1 MKLNAFNQGGIFLC
15 LPAKQLLIM
24 KLIIIIL
31 TCFLMQASAS
41 GYAQRITFS
50 KNNVTLKEL
59 MNQVGK
65 QTGYNILWASY
76 DISNVKTLDVKFN
89 NATLKEVL
97 DECVVKNGLSYSI
110 ESKTILLAKNDPVK
124 VRVEVTSSQE
134 RQEPITGRLTDSLTG
149 RPLPGVNIVNTS
161 SAKRLFTVTDKD
173 GRFSINAAVGEYLY
187 FSFVGYQSVTRRV
200 AASNKSVNVIMKPS
214 ENMMDEI
221 TVTTGYQNLD
231 RRQLASEINRVKMDD
246 IRSPGQIS
254 IERMLEGRVPGLMVM
269 SNSGDP
275 GSVSRVRIRGTSSIL
290 GNREPVWVVDGIV
303 VNNPTGVSSSDI
315 NDLDFVNRLGNAIS
329 GLNPY
334 DIETIDVLK
343 DASATALYGT
353 RAANGV
359 IVITTKKGHIGPPR
373 VNFSTAGTIALR
385 PRYTDRGMNIMNSRQ
400 RIDYSRDLAASGVE
414 IYGAGQLNWVGYE
427 GALRDLYTG
436 VTDYSQ
442 FQQSVNRME
451 TMNTDWFNYITHDAV
466 SLQNNLSISGGNSN
480 TNYFSSIGINRQ
492 NGNVRGDGVNQYT
505 ALLKINSRFS
515 EKVNLEFNLRA
526 NTDKRDYVATSVN
539 ALDYGFT
546 TSRAIPAYNND
557 GTLSYYQRSGING
570 AYNFNVLNEINN
582 SRETSNTAGINF
594 NSALNWRVIRGLK
607 ALAIFSYA
615 NNSQKQNVTYAE
627 NTNYMAN
634 LRNSEYGQP
643 IPANLVAYSLSPVG
657 GELRSY
663 DVRNNSYL
671 GRLQLDYHLD
681 MDEKREHMLDIGLGS
696 ELSSNST
703 NSVTGIRRGFLTD
716 RGQMLANI
724 DLSKYTGYR
733 DWLQNNVD
741 VIKDEQV
748 NLLSGYFTTSYT
760 LKSRYILNFNARTD
774 YSNKF
779 GNKSREKFLPTW
791 SVAGRWNIV
800 DDFFKNSKTVNE
812 LALRT
817 SYGYQGNMLENQT
830 PEMIIKLGGLDPYTN
845 AYSSTIQSY
854 PNPNLR
860 WEKTGQVNV
869 ALDFSLFDNK
879 IGGSVSYFYKK
890 TKDAFLNKEVSDVNG
905 INQYVINSGTI
916 VNNGIEVAL
925 SFSPINNLG
934 PSGKGKGFVW
944 RIDPQLGQVINRLLS
959 KAVNNNG
966 QNQNVGV
973 SNQNTYYNYLNGTQI
988 INNKAVNTFYS
999 YQFIGLDHNTGIPL
1013 YANDDKTGGDRLKT
1027 MSPDQIYQEVLVPSG
1042 SRIPTIQGGISN
1054 YLAYYG
1060 FSLRFNLVYSV
1071 GSKIRLPQLY
1081 ENGGT
1086 APLPEL
1092 NANIAFVNRWRQ
1104 PGDEAFTNIPAVLAG
1119 DKYVSAR
1126 QHWSSGQSY
1135 QYATSIWQMYD
1146 NSTVRVASGNYLKL
1160 RTLDLRYQIP
1170 EKYLRKIKMNAASLN
1185 FSAMNLFTIASK
1197 KLDGLD
1203 PENVGFGS
1211 TMQMPS
1217 RPSFSFGVDVSF

>member
-1 MKLNAFNQGGIFLC
+1 MKLNAFNQGSISLC
-15 LPAKQLLIM
+15 IPAKPLLIM

-31 TCFLMQASAS
+31 TSFLVQASAA

-50 KNNVTLKEL
+50 KNNVSLKEL

-65 QTGYNILWASY
+65 QTGYNILWASE
-76 DISNVKTLDVKFN
+76 DVINVKTLDVKFN
-89 NATLKEVL
+89 QATLKEVL
-97 DECVVKNGLSYSI
+97 DECVTKNGLSYSI
-110 ESKTILLAKNDPVK
+110 ENKTILLAKQAVK
-124 VRVEVTSSQE
+124 VRIELKQPIE
-134 RQEPITGRLTDSLTG
+134 REGQVGGRITDTLTG
-149 RPLPGVNIVNTS
+149 RPIPGV
-161 SAKRLFTVTDKD
+161 TVTRNGIGKKTVSITDKE
-173 GRFSINAAVGEYLY
+173 GRFSISAAVGDYLY
-187 FSFVGYQSVTRRV
+187 FSFVGYQSVSRRV
-200 AASNKSVNVIMKPS
+200 NEMAKSINVNMKPS

-254 IERMLEGRVPGLMVM
+254 IERMLEGHVPGLMVM

-275 GSVSRVRIRGTSSIL
+275 GSVSRIRIRGTSSVL
-290 GNREPVWVVDGIV
+290 GNREPVWVVDGII
-303 VNNPTGVSSSDI
+303 VNNPTGVSATDI

-359 IVITTKKGHIGPPR
+359 IVITTKKGHMGPPR
-373 VNFSTAGTIALR
+373 INFSTAGTIALR
-385 PRYTDRGMNIMNSRQ
+385 PRYTDRGMNIMNSRE

-414 IYGAGQLNWVGYE
+414 IYGAGQINWVGYE

-436 VTDYSQ
+436 ATNYSQ
-442 FQQSVNRME
+442 FQQSVNKME
-451 TMNTDWFNYITHDAV
+451 TLNTDWFSYITHDAV

-480 TNYFSSIGINRQ
+480 TNYFSSVGVNRQ
-492 NGNVRGDGVNQYT
+492 TGTVQGDGVNQYT

-515 EKVNLEFNLRA
+515 EKLNWELNLRGNA
-526 NTDKRDYVATSVN
+526 DKRNYVASSVN
-539 ALDYGFT
+539 ALNYGFI
-546 TSRAIPAYNND
+546 TSRAIPAYNDN
-557 GTLSYYQRSGING
+557 GSLSYYLRNG
-570 AYNFNVLNEINN
+570 MNGYYNFNVLNEIEN
-582 SRETSNTAGINF
+582 SRETSNSAGINL
-594 NSALNWRVIRGLK
+594 NSALNWKVMRGLK
-607 ALAIFSYA
+607 ALALFSYA
-615 NNSQKQNVTYAE
+615 NNSQKQNVTYGE
-627 NTNYMAN
+627 NTYYAAN
-634 LRNSEYGQP
+634 LRYSQYGTP
-643 IPANLVAYSLSPVG
+643 IPANYVAISQLPIG
-657 GELRSY
+657 GELRSN

-671 GRLQLDYHLD
+671 GRVQLDYHLD
-681 MDEKREHMLDIGLGS
+681 LDEKREHMFDIGMGS
-696 ELSSNST
+696 EISSNST
-703 NSVTGIRRGFLTD
+703 NSVSGVRRGFLTD
-716 RGQMLANI
+716 RGQMFASI
-724 DLSKYTGYR
+724 DLSKYTSYR
-733 DWLQNNVD
+733 DWVQNNLD

-748 NLLSGYFTTSYT
+748 NLLSGYLTTSYT

-779 GNKSREKFLPTW
+779 GNKSRERFLPTW

-800 DDFFKNSKTVNE
+800 DDFFKNSKTVSE

-830 PEMIIKLGGLDPYTN
+830 PEMIIKLGGLDPFTN
-845 AYSSTIQSY
+845 AYSSTIQAY

-869 ALDFSLFDNK
+869 ALDFALFNNK
-879 IGGSVSYFYKK
+879 ISGSISYFYKK

-905 INQYVINSGTI
+905 VSQYVINSGTI
-916 VNNGIEVAL
+916 ENNGVEVAL
-925 SFSPINNLG
+925 SFSPVNNLG

-944 RIDPQLGQVINRLLS
+944 RIDPQLGQVINRLIA

-973 SNQNTYYNYLNGTQI
+973 SNQNTFYNYLKGTQI

-1013 YANDDKTGGDRLKT
+1013 YANDDKANGNRFKT
-1027 MSPDQIYQEVLVPSG
+1027 MSPDQIYQEVLVASG

-1054 YLAYYG
+1054 YLAYSG
-1060 FSLRFNLVYSV
+1060 FSLRFNLVYSL

-1081 ENGGT
+1081 EFGGT
-1086 APLPEL
+1086 APLPEQ
-1092 NANIAFVNRWRQ
+1092 NANVAFVNRWRQ
-1104 PGDEAFTNIPAVLAG
+1104 PGDEAFTNIPAMLAG
-1119 DKYVSAR
+1119 DKYVNAR
-1126 QHWSSGQSY
+1126 QHWSSGQTY

-1146 NSTVRVASGNYLKL
+1146 NSTARVASGNYLKL

-1170 EKYLRKIKMNAASLN
+1170 DRYLKKLRMNAASLN
-1185 FSAMNLFTIASK
+1185 FSAMNLMTIASK
-1197 KLDGLD
+1197 ALDGQD
-1203 PENVGFGS
+1203 PETVGFGS

>member
-1 MKLNAFNQGGIFLC
+1 MKLNAFNQGSVSLC

-31 TCFLMQASAS
+31 TSFLMQASAT
-41 GYAQRITFS
+41 GFAQKITFS

-65 QTGYNILWASY
+65 QTGYNILWASD
-76 DISNVKTLDVKFN
+76 DISNIKTLNVKFN
-89 NATLKEVL
+89 KATLKEVM
-97 DECVVKNGLSYSI
+97 DECVIKNGLSYTI
-110 ESKTILLAKNDPVK
+110 ESKTILLAKQPVPI
-124 VRVEVTSSQE
+124 RVEI
-134 RQEPITGRLTDSLTG
+134 RQSVEKEETVTGRITDTLSG
-149 RPLPGVNIVNTS
+149 KPLPGV
-161 SAKRLFTVTDKD
+161 TVSRTGPGKKQYTATDKE
-173 GRFSINAAVGEYLY
+173 GRFSIAADVGDYLY
-187 FSFVGYQSVTRRV
+187 FSFVGYDGVSRRV
-200 AASNKSVNVIMKPS
+200 TGTGKSINVNMKPS
-214 ENMMDEI
+214 ANMMDEI

-231 RRQLASEINRVKMDD
+231 RRQLASEISSVKMDD
-246 IRSPGQIS
+246 IRAPGQIS

-290 GNREPVWVVDGIV
+290 GNREPVWVVDGII
-303 VNNPTGVSSSDI
+303 VNNPTGVSSTDI

-385 PRYTDRGMNIMNSRQ
+385 PRYTDRGMNIMNSRE

-414 IYGAGQLNWVGYE
+414 IYGTGQINWVGYE

-436 VTDYSQ
+436 VTNYSQ
-442 FQQSVNRME
+442 FQQSVSRME
-451 TMNTDWFNYITHDAV
+451 TLNTDWYDYITHDAV

-480 TNYFSSIGINRQ
+480 TNYFSSVGINRQ
-492 NGNVRGDGVNQYT
+492 TGTVKGDGVNQYT

-515 EKVNLEFNLRA
+515 EKFNWELNLRGNA
-526 NTDKRDYVATSVN
+526 DKRDYVAGSVN
-539 ALDYGFT
+539 ALNYGFT
-546 TSRAIPAYNND
+546 TSRAIPAYNDN
-557 GTLSYYQRSGING
+557 GTLDYYLRSGMNG
-570 AYNFNVLNEINN
+570 YYNFNILNEIGN
-582 SRETSNTAGINF
+582 SRETSNATGINL
-594 NSALNWRVIRGLK
+594 NTALNWKVMPGLK

-615 NNSQKQNVTYAE
+615 NNTQKQNVTYAE
-627 NTNYMAN
+627 NTYYAAN
-634 LRNSEYGQP
+634 LRYSQYGTP
-643 IPANLVAYSLSPVG
+643 IPASYIPISLLPVG
-657 GELRSY
+657 GELRSN

-671 GRLQLDYHLD
+671 GRVQLDYHLD
-681 MDEKREHMLDIGLGS
+681 LDEKREHMFDIGLGS
-696 ELSSNST
+696 EISSNHT
-703 NSVTGIRRGFLTD
+703 NAVASIGRGFLTD
-716 RGQMLANI
+716 RGQMFANI
-724 DLSKYTGYR
+724 DLTKYTTYR
-733 DWLQNNVD
+733 DWLQNNPD

-748 NLLSGYFTTSYT
+748 NLLSGYLTTSYT

-791 SVAGRWNIV
+791 SVSGRWNIV

-830 PEMIIKLGGLDPYTN
+830 PEMIIKLGGLDPFTN

-869 ALDFSLFDNK
+869 ALDFGLFNSK
-879 IGGSVSYFYKK
+879 ISGSVSYFYKR
-890 TKDAFLNKEVSDVNG
+890 TTDAFLNKEVSDVNG
-905 INQYVINSGTI
+905 VPQYVINSGTI
-916 VNNGIEVAL
+916 ENNGVEVAL
-925 SFSPINNLG
+925 SFSPVNNLG

-944 RIDPQLGQVINRLLS
+944 RIDPQLGQVINRLIS

-973 SNQNTYYNYLNGTQI
+973 SNQNTYSSYLKGAQI

-999 YQFIGLDHNTGIPL
+999 YQFIGLDHNIGIPL
-1013 YANDDKTGGDRLKT
+1013 YANDNNANATRFRS

-1042 SRIPTIQGGISN
+1042 SRIPTIQGGVSN
-1054 YLAYYG
+1054 YLAYSG
-1060 FSLRFNLVYSV
+1060 FSLRFNLVYSL

-1081 ENGGT
+1081 ELGGT
-1086 APLPEL
+1086 APLPEQ
-1092 NANIAFVNRWRQ
+1092 NVNVAFVNRWRQ
-1104 PGDEAFTNIPAVLAG
+1104 PGDETSTNIPAMLAG

-1126 QHWSSGQSY
+1126 QHWSSGQTY

-1146 NSTVRVASGNYLKL
+1146 NSTARVASGNYLKL

-1170 EKYLRKIKMNAASLN
+1170 EKYLKKMKMNAASLS
-1185 FSAMNLFTIASK
+1185 FSGMNLFTLADK
-1197 KLDGLD
+1197 ALDGQD
-1203 PENVGFGS
+1203 PESVGFGT

-1217 RPSFSFGVDVSF
+1217 RPSFSFGIDVSF